1 MKLTSANFNGIIQQ
15 RAFTLVELMVAMSIG
30 LVLAGTVV
38 LLLVQG
44 SLEQRRGYADT
55 TVEESSYTLQAH
67 ISGVLR
73 SMSASQGFSDFAA
86 NATYNTNGV
95 LMGYQTIYVWQANP
109 DGSYTGEKISYDP
122 VAETVTY
129 TPNTATP
136 ASQTVWTTSGP
147 NVALHNLYFS
157 GSLNPDSS
165 PNNSL
170 VNVNFLMDDNGYSQQ
185 GPTNNPASIYRSF
198 SVQMRVD

>member
-1 MKLTSANFNGIIQQ
+1 MKLTSNNFSGVIQQ
-15 RAFTLVELMVAMSIG
+15 RAFTLVELMVATSIG

-38 LLLVQG
+38 LLLIQG

-55 TVEESSYTLQAH
+55 TVEESSYTLQAR

-73 SMSASQGFSDFAA
+73 SMSASQGFSAYLT
-86 NATYNTNGV
+86 NATLNTNGV
-95 LMGYQTIYVWQANP
+95 VIGFQTIYVWQTNP

-122 VAETVTY
+122 GAETVTY

-147 NVALHNLYFS
+147 NLALHNLYFS
-157 GSLNPDSS
+157 GSLNPDGSQ
-165 PNNSL
+165 NNSL
-170 VNVNFLMDDNGYSQQ
+170 INVNFLMDDNGYSQQ
-185 GPTNNPASIYRSF
+185 GPINNPASIYRSF